1 MRELFRTFATP
12 PLARLLLARGILARG
27 ILARGIMARL
37 ILSGVTLTGLTLSG
51 LNTALARQSAD
62 QIINPLKPA
71 GNLAADSTRGIKP
84 GGAASPQAMAPA
96 NPVSAGMPGARS
108 GIRSMTPAPASAP
121 SVDLTVNVSTG
132 SSELSAAARASLD
145 LPGKALASNDLA
157 NFRFRIEGH
166 TDNAGANDE
175 NMVLSRKRAES
186 VVSYLSS
193 QYNVQPAR
201 VESVGM
207 GQERPVVETTPQ
219 TPEGKNRRVQ
229 VITLGA

>member
-12 PLARLLLARGILARG
+12 PLARVL
-27 ILARGIMARL
+27 LARGIMARL
-37 ILSGVTLTGLTLSG
+37 ILSGVTLTG
-51 LNTALARQSAD
+51 
-62 QIINPLKPA
+62 
-71 GNLAADSTRGIKP
+71 
-84 GGAASPQAMAPA
+84 
-96 NPVSAGMPGARS
+96 
-108 GIRSMTPAPASAP
+108 
-121 SVDLTVNVSTG
+121 LTVNVSTG

-193 QYNVQPAR
+193 QYSVQPAR

-219 TPEGKNRRVQ
+219 TLEGKNRRVQ